1 VIFII
6 SPFDHAPIR
15 SASLGQV
22 QKDAGPTDPKKGAHD
37 QKFGGKSRRR
47 VQKWV
52 VNVLSVRCGTAV
64 EWKGRRQMADREE
77 REGGQWNVAAKED
90 SVYLERVSE
99 NNEPIFS
106 DSLEPEEARQLARL
120 LTKHAEKL
128 IDSDQSSDS
137 DKSGKSGKTRDPDD
151 SDDSDDNE
159 DDDENEDDNDDDDD
173 KDDDDKDDDE
183 DDDDKDDDDDNDK
196 DSKKDDKSD

>member
-1 VIFII
+1 MRRFARRRW
-6 SPFDHAPIR
+6 DKYRRTRGLPIPR
-15 SASLGQV
+15 KGRAIRNSAVKSL
-22 QKDAGPTDPKKGAHD
+22 
-37 QKFGGKSRRR
+37 RR

-77 REGGQWNVAAKED
+77 REGGQWNVAAKDD

-99 NNEPIFS
+99 DNEPIFS

-159 DDDENEDDNDDDDD
+159 DDDDDDDDDD
-173 KDDDDKDDDE
+173 KDDDDKDDDDK
-183 DDDDKDDDDDNDK
+183 DDDDKDDDDKDDDDKDDDDK